1 MSKHKLIRR
10 QVVGGLVIAA
20 ASFPAAAQA
29 RFALSE
35 PAGIDPSAP
44 AQVVGASAVHTA
56 GAGAQSEFQWDDAGV
71 GAAATVALLSAGAA
85 ASRVARRRRAHRVV
99 VG

>member
-29 RFALSE
+29 RFALS
-35 PAGIDPSAP
+35 DPGGWSSSAP
-44 AQVVGASAVHTA
+44 AQVVGAPAVQPA
-56 GAGAQSEFQWDDAGV
+56 GASAQSGFQWDDAGV
-71 GAAATVALLSAGAA
+71 GAAAAVALLGAGGA
-85 ASRVARRRRAHRVV
+85 ASRVARRRRAHRIV